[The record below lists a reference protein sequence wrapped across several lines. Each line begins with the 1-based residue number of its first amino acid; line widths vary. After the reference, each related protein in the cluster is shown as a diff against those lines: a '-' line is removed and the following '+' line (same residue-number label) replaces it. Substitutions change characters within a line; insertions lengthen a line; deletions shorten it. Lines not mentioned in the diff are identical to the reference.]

1 MARPFQPTE
10 SKKLFVGRKR
20 ELEQIDGVLVGGQPQ
35 WVIQIHGDGGI
46 GKTRLL
52 ESLRDEVRKGGRKKT
67 WRCTDLIDF
76 YKTSNRTTFGLLAEI
91 ARQLGRECF
100 PKFEKQREASWE
112 VLTTNPD
119 PSLYQDAV
127 HRVTNA
133 FFEDWRQLLK
143 DGAHFLLL
151 FDTCEEMHDLAGWVM
166 QTLLPELLK
175 IQQEIQAENGAAASA
190 DFHLQT
196 VTVWAGRDPLPFP
209 AECEKYLLSIE
220 LSPLSLA
227 EVKEFFK
234 LAQWFPRKLK
244 LAQLEQLNIRCGGR
258 PLYVALSCDWLKNG
272 VGVIDDLLGN
282 HVPFE
287 EKLISWISP
296 LKNPQSDA
304 ILNAALAWQRMEAG
318 LLAKLLAIAEND
330 ARSLLH
336 ELGQFSFV
344 KYRPPEKSFE
354 GSFQLH
360 DEMRDLVK
368 QRFWLLASDLTV
380 KKRLQEIIEW
390 YKTRI
395 GKPDLLEGK
404 ERPKTDEERALLAE
418 YAYYECERDPNAGSQ
433 VGERLFKRS
442 IHYIDLAFCELL
454 NHEIS
459 RFEDKL
465 SNARKDQL
473 RFQQALVAFRKDDY
487 AWANQLWHS
496 LLRRRD
502 CDQKLQGTCLMMLV
516 ESQSYTGDYQ
526 EALAHAEEAEKV
538 YHAFLQQNDLEIE
551 RRNLIVKE
559 LGQLYHNWGY
569 AYRVKGQLDEALKY
583 YEKALAQGGTEKNIA
598 RILNNIGYVYFLQ
611 GDTEK
616 AATYVGKAL
625 HIRQQLGIAYELGL
639 GSNTLGMI
647 MEGMGR
653 IEDAADL
660 YRKAYNCFEAA
671 GSDRGLA
678 LVQISLG
685 RLMRITNNFDQ
696 ALGYLQTAARV
707 LEKKGDT
714 AYLIV
719 ALNEIG
725 CAYRQQATAE
735 AQAETATRAKAA
747 DYLEQSLKL
756 SKQINNYQAIA
767 DNLDDLQILHSQWA
781 QALKKLSRHKES
793 ESCLNQAIKY
803 GREAEAIAKE
813 HGLKTILAN
822 ILANVERASGES
834 DFEKQDYEKAFKHF
848 LNSCHLIAEAATD
861 RGRFAMQLQQRLTDN
876 ANRLQQKLHA
886 LPAQEEAE
894 YAKKILSWMNG
905 FSDEANSQ
913 LAVLRTFLQET
924 MRLSQLA
931 FTAF

>member
-10 SKKLFVGRKR
+10 SKKLFVGRER
-20 ELEQIDGVLVGGQPQ
+20 ELKQITGILDSGKPAKWL
-35 WVIQIHGDGGI
+35 IQIHGDGGI

-52 ESLRDEVRKGGRKKT
+52 ESLRDEIKRGGRKKM

-76 YKTSNRTTFGLLAEI
+76 YKTSNRTTFGLLAEM
-91 ARQLGRECF
+91 ARQLGRESF
-100 PKFEKQREASWE
+100 PQFEKQREASWE

-133 FFEDWRQLLK
+133 FFEDWRKLLQ
-143 DGAHFLLL
+143 DGAHLLLL
-151 FDTCEEMHDLAGWVM
+151 FDTCEEMHDLAAWVM

-175 IQQEIQAENGAAASA
+175 IQQEIQADSTN
-190 DFHLQT
+190 FHLQT

-209 AECEKYLLSIE
+209 EECEKYLLSIE
-220 LSPLSLA
+220 LAPLSLA

-234 LAQWFPRKLK
+234 LAHWFPRKIK

-272 VGVIDDLLGN
+272 AGVIDDLLGN
-282 HVPFE
+282 HIPFE

-296 LKNPQSDA
+296 LKDLPSDA

-318 LLAKLLAIAEND
+318 LLAKLLAIAENE
-330 ARSLLH
+330 ARSLLQ
-336 ELGQFSFV
+336 ELGEFSFV

-368 QRFWLLASDLTV
+368 QRFWMQASDLTV
-380 KKRLQEIIEW
+380 KKRLQEIIDW

-395 GKPDLLEGK
+395 GKPELLAGK
-404 ERPKTDEERALLAE
+404 ERPKTDEERAMLAE
-418 YAYYECERDPNAGSQ
+418 YVYYQCERDPNAGSQ
-433 VGERLFKRS
+433 AGECLFKRS
-442 IHYIDLAFCELL
+442 IHYVDLAFCELL

-496 LLRRRD
+496 LLRRPD
-502 CDQKLQGTCLMMLV
+502 CDEKLKGTCLMMLV

-526 EALAHAEEAEKV
+526 EALAHAEEAEKI
-538 YHAFLQQNDLEIE
+538 YTTLLQQSDPEKE

-583 YEKALAQGGTEKNIA
+583 YEKSLERGGTEKNIA
-598 RILNNIGYVYFLQ
+598 RILNNIGYVHFLHD
-611 GDTEK
+611 DTEK
-616 AATYVGKAL
+616 AVTYVGKAL
-625 HIRQQLGIAYELGL
+625 QIRHDLGIAYELGL

-653 IEDAADL
+653 IDDAADL
-660 YRKAYNCFEAA
+660 YRKAYNYFEAA

-685 RLMRITNNFDQ
+685 RLMRVTNNFGQ
-696 ALGYLQTAARV
+696 ALEYLLSAAGV

-735 AQAETATRAKAA
+735 AQAETATREQAAK
-747 DYLEQSLKL
+747 YLQQSLEL
-756 SKQINNYQAIA
+756 GKQINNYQAIA
-767 DNLDDLQILHSQWA
+767 DNLDDLQILHYQWS
-781 QALKKLSRHKES
+781 QALKKQGRHEQS
-793 ESCLNQAIKY
+793 EKRLNEAIEY
-803 GREAEAIAKE
+803 GRKAAAVAQD

-822 ILANVERASGES
+822 ILANVERESGEI
-834 DFEKQDYEKAFKHF
+834 DFEKKDYKKAFEHF
-848 LNSCHLIAEAATD
+848 LNSCHLIAEAAAA
-861 RGRFAMQLQQRLTDN
+861 RGKLAVQLQQRLTEN
-876 ANRLQQKLHA
+876 ANRLQQKLHT
-886 LPAQEEAE
+886 LPAQEEAQ
-894 YAKKILSWMNG
+894 YAQQILGWMDG
-905 FSDEANSQ
+905 FSEEVNSQ
-913 LAVLRTFLQET
+913 LAVLRTFLKET
-924 MRLSQLA
+924 LRLSQYSFAA
-931 FTAF
+931 F